1 MFINNLSNSR
11 RELKSF
17 ITYVSAKTN
26 INDFIKLDFKFQ
38 LGWYLEYLNACN
50 IIIVTNR
57 NSYRIYYAKSNAV
70 KRKTFKDTD
79 YMKILETAI
88 VDAFAYI
95 ENPF

>member
-1 MFINNLSNSR
+1 MFINNLSECK

-26 INDFIKLDFKFQ
+26 INEFIKLDFKFQ
-38 LGWYLEYLNACN
+38 LGWYLEYLHASG
-50 IIIVTNR
+50 IIIVTNK
-57 NSYRIYYAKSNAV
+57 NSYRIYYSKSNMV
-70 KRKTFKDTD
+70 KKKYFKETD

-88 VDAFAYI
+88 IDAFIYI